1 MNRRNF
7 AAFSLLSLAV
17 PLVAGSS
24 QAQSAPAQAKKD
36 AAKAPKSDLTAD
48 EIVTRVQEVYDRAKT
63 FKAGFKQ
70 KYTIWNYNNKSKESA
85 GSVIFEKPG
94 KMSWRYTTNGNRV
107 VSDGKLVKIYEKE
120 NKHMYE
126 QPLDKTQYPAALSF
140 LTGQGQLKQ
149 HFKFTKLDSK
159 QMKFESG
166 YVLQGDP
173 LQPTAAYDRVLF
185 YVDAQTYQVRRVL
198 IKDAQNNR
206 NTFDFVTAEVN
217 TKPPKGEFTFTPPPG
232 TQVIRP

>member
-17 PLVAGSS
+17 PFVAGSS
-24 QAQSAPAQAKKD
+24 QAQSAPAAKKD
-36 AAKAPKSDLTAD
+36 AAKPSSSLTAD
-48 EIVTRVQEVYDRAKT
+48 EIVTRVQDVYDRAKT

-70 KYTIWNYNNKSKESA
+70 KYSIFTHGKSKESA
-85 GSVIFEKPG
+85 GSVVFEKPG

-107 VSDGKLVKIYEKE
+107 VSDGKLIKIYEKD
-120 NKHMYE
+120 NKQMYE

-149 HFKFTKLDSK
+149 NFKFKKLDSK

-173 LQPTAAYDRVLF
+173 LQPTAAYDSVFF

-217 TKPPKGEFTFTPPPG
+217 TKPPKGEFVFTPPPG

>member
-17 PLVAGSS
+17 PLMAGSS
-24 QAQSAPAQAKKD
+24 QAQSAQAKKD

-70 KYTIWNYNNKSKESA
+70 KYTVYAYNNKSKESA

-217 TKPPKGEFTFTPPPG
+217 TKPPKGEFAFTPPPG